1 MSSKNATDTDKK
13 GSPKGKHAWSIAA
26 RLTAWYALSSF
37 AIVATASALLYWAL
51 QSNLL
56 REDDEFLRSKVR
68 IIREI
73 LLDRSEHAEELRWE
87 IKNVERA
94 PHLETQ
100 VFLRL
105 LDESGEVMM
114 ATPGLAERLAPE
126 AFPPPVPAELDPPRG
141 TDVYSQA
148 GDRYRVVA
156 AEAAVGPDG
165 EQRRVIQVAL
175 VEVNEDALLADY
187 RKRLWLVLG
196 SAGLLCAAVGY
207 QIARKGVQ
215 PVNDIT
221 VAARR
226 IHSATLH
233 ERIDVNGLPA
243 EVHHLAATFNEM
255 LDRLQDSFT
264 RLSRFSADIAHEL
277 RTPIHNM
284 RGEAEVALGQA
295 RTPEEYRSVLASS
308 LEENG
313 RISRMI
319 DSLLFLARA
328 EHPETAIARE
338 RLDLRA
344 ELTTIQEFYHAP
356 AEEAGVAIHVNAPD
370 GCLADFDRTLFQRA
384 MGNLLEN
391 ALAHTPAGGSVT
403 LGAARENGAIHIE
416 VADNGRGIPAE
427 HLPHVFDRFHRA
439 DAART
444 GNAFGS
450 VGLGLAIV
458 KSIAALHGG
467 SIHITSQEGRGTHVT
482 LVFPGRQAA
491 S

>member
-1 MSSKNATDTDKK
+1 MSSKNAIDTDK
-13 GSPKGKHAWSIAA
+13 GDSPKGKRAWSIAG
-26 RLTAWYALSSF
+26 RLTAWYALTSF

-73 LLDRSEHAEELRWE
+73 LQDRSEHAEELRWE
-87 IKNVERA
+87 VKNVERA
-94 PHLETQ
+94 PHLETH

-105 LDESGEVMM
+105 LDESGEVVM
-114 ATPGLAERLAPE
+114 ATPGIAERLPPE
-126 AFPPPVPAELDPPRG
+126 SFPPPVPVESDPDRG
-141 TDVYSQA
+141 IDVYSQA

-156 AEAAVGPDG
+156 AEASVGPGG

-175 VEVNEDALLADY
+175 VEVNEDALLAAY

-196 SAGLLCAAVGY
+196 SAGLLCAAVGH
-207 QIARKGVQ
+207 QIARKGIQ

-221 VAARR
+221 SAARQ

-233 ERIDVNGLPA
+233 ERIEVSGLPA
-243 EVHHLAATFNEM
+243 EVYHLAATFNEM
-255 LDRLQDSFT
+255 LDRLQESFT

-277 RTPIHNM
+277 RTPINNM
-284 RGEAEVALGQA
+284 RGEAEVALGKA
-295 RTPEEYRSVLASS
+295 RTPEEYRSVLVSS
-308 LEENG
+308 LEESG
-313 RISRMI
+313 RVSRMI

-328 EHPETAIARE
+328 EHPQAAITRE

-344 ELTTIQEFYHAP
+344 ELTTIQEFYHAL
-356 AEEAGVAIHVNAPD
+356 AEEAGISINVNAPG

-384 MGNLLEN
+384 IGNLLEN

-403 LGAARENGAIHIE
+403 LGVARENGAIHIE
-416 VADNGRGIPAE
+416 VADNGRGIPPE

-444 GNAFGS
+444 GNVFGS

-467 SIHITSQEGRGTHVT
+467 SIHITSQVGRGTRVT
-482 LVFPGRQAA
+482 LVFPVQRVAH
-491 S
+491 